1 MDFDVTRLDMITL
14 LQTLYLH
21 ADPVGRG
28 TDTYNNMLQKGNI
41 VEGLPKE
48 ECEKLL
54 SQEGSIDYYNGKP
67 LKLLFSHLKA
77 GQIVLSSHPYDNYH
91 GRYRF
96 LEALLAVFDLDE
108 IILLDNEENSA
119 IKKEEAS
126 PRKEVITA
134 IEVLFQHLIPFANEY
149 GNSYKFDTTK
159 VAYKSAYLRELGL

>member
-1 MDFDVTRLDMITL
+1 MDFDVTRLDNITL

-28 TDTYNNMLQKGNI
+28 IGTYTEMLQKGHI

-54 SQEGSIDYYNGKP
+54 MQGGSIDYYNGKP
-67 LKLLFSHLKA
+67 LKLLFSHLKT

-96 LEALLAVFDLDE
+96 LEALLAVFDLEE
-108 IILLDNEENSA
+108 IILLDNEDNRP
-119 IKKEEAS
+119 IKEEETS
-126 PRKEVITA
+126 RRTEVIAA
-134 IEVLFQHLIPFANEY
+134 IEELLQHLTPFASEY
-149 GNSYKFDTTK
+149 GNSYKIDSTK